1 MTTTSNST
9 LLNKT
14 IETLTTLVGFDTV
27 SYNSNKAL
35 IDWAANKIEAAGGE
49 VFVQEGD
56 EAGKANLYATIGP
69 RDVPGLMLS
78 GHSDVVPVTGQ
89 NWTSDPFTLTNRND
103 RLLGRGSA
111 DMKGFIACIIES
123 IPAFTA
129 SALKTPIHIALS
141 YNEESNMHGMKLLAK
156 HFETAR
162 IKPLACVIGEPTLMK
177 VVVANKGAAIYRV
190 NVTGFEIHSSLR
202 DQGVSAVE
210 MAAEMVVFINRLQ
223 QQLKDA
229 ASHSGFEFPFSS
241 VHCGKINGGTAHNI
255 TAKDCEFIFEIR
267 ALPGVTTSSVLNPI
281 QAYAEKLSADMR
293 LVSPQC
299 GISIAEIV
307 DAPSLDERGNVYL
320 AQAIMPLCRD
330 NQVGRVS
337 FGTEAGILQDAGV
350 PTVVCGPGE
359 IRVAHQPDEYV
370 ETSQIA
376 RCLDFMQALAVAATS
391 TSEWLGPR

>member
-1 MTTTSNST
+1 MTNPTIQ
-9 LLNKT
+9 KT

-69 RDVPGLMLS
+69 RDIPGLMLS

-89 NWTSDPFTLTNRND
+89 NWTSDPFALTDRNG

-123 IPAFTA
+123 IPLFTA
-129 SALKTPIHIALS
+129 QPLKTPIHIALS

-156 HFETAR
+156 HFQSAK

-210 MAAEMVVFINRLQ
+210 IAAEMIVFINKQQ
-223 QQLKDA
+223 QQLKEA
-229 ASHSGFEFPFSS
+229 ASHNGFEFPYSS

-255 TAKDCEFIFEIR
+255 TAKDCEFVFEIR
-267 ALPGVTTSSVLNPI
+267 ALPGVKTATILNPVK
-281 QAYAEKLSADMR
+281 AYAEHLSQEMR
-293 LVSPQC
+293 KISTQC
-299 GISIAEIV
+299 GITVTEIV
-307 DAPSLDERGNVYL
+307 DSPSLDEHSNTYL
-320 AQAIMPLCRD
+320 AQAIMPFCKD

-370 ETSQIA
+370 ETEQLS
-376 RCLDFMQALAVAATS
+376 RCLDFMHALALQSAKGFHLS
-391 TSEWLGPR
+391 

>member
-1 MTTTSNST
+1 MTNPT
-9 LLNKT
+9 LHKT
-14 IETLTTLVGFDTV
+14 IDTLTTLVGFDTV

-69 RDVPGLMLS
+69 RDVRGLMLS

-89 NWTSDPFTLTNRND
+89 NWTSDPFALINRNG

-123 IPAFTA
+123 IPLFTA
-129 SALKTPIHIALS
+129 QTLKTPIHIALS

-156 HFETAR
+156 HFESAK
-162 IKPLACVIGEPTLMK
+162 IKPLACVIGEPTSMK

-210 MAAEMVVFINRLQ
+210 MAAEMVVFINHLQ
-223 QQLKDA
+223 QKLKND
-229 ASHSGFEFPFSS
+229 ASHSGFEFPYSS
-241 VHCGKINGGTAHNI
+241 MHCGKINGGTAHNI

-267 ALPGVTTSSVLNPI
+267 ALPGVKTATMLDPVK
-281 QAYAEKLSADMR
+281 AYAEKLGNEMR
-293 LVSPQC
+293 KVSPQC
-299 GISIAEIV
+299 GITVTEIV
-307 DAPSLDERGNVYL
+307 DAPSLDERGNTYL

-370 ETSQIA
+370 ETEQIS
-376 RCLDFMQALAVAATS
+376 RCLDFMQALAAQSAS
-391 TSEWLGPR
+391 GFILGQH

>member
-1 MTTTSNST
+1 MTNPST
-9 LLNKT
+9 KKT

-69 RDVPGLMLS
+69 RDTAGLMLS

-89 NWTSDPFTLTNRND
+89 NWTSDPFALTDRNG

-123 IPAFTA
+123 IPLFTA
-129 SALKTPIHIALS
+129 HTLKTPIHIALS

-156 HFETAR
+156 HFANAP

-202 DQGVSAVE
+202 DQGISAVE
-210 MAAEMVVFINRLQ
+210 MAAEMIVFINQMQ
-223 QQLKDA
+223 QKLKQS
-229 ASHSGFEFPFSS
+229 ASHSGFEFPYSS
-241 VHCGKINGGTAHNI
+241 VHCGKITGGTAHNI

-267 ALPGVTTSSVLNPI
+267 ALPGVKTSTILDPVK
-281 QAYAEKLSADMR
+281 AFATKLSDEMR
-293 LVSPQC
+293 KVSPQC
-299 GISIAEIV
+299 GITVTEIV

-320 AQAIMPLCRD
+320 AQAIMPFCRD

-370 ETSQIA
+370 ETEQISK
-376 RCLDFMQALAVAATS
+376 CLDFMQALAAQSVTGFHFS
-391 TSEWLGPR
+391 

>member
-1 MTTTSNST
+1 MTNPA
-9 LLNKT
+9 LHKT

-27 SYNSNKAL
+27 SYNSNRAL
-35 IDWAANKIEAAGGE
+35 IDWAANKIEAAGGD

-69 RDVPGLMLS
+69 RDIPGLMLS

-89 NWTSDPFTLTNRND
+89 NWTSDPFALTDRNG

-123 IPAFTA
+123 IPLFTTQ
-129 SALKTPIHIALS
+129 ALKTPIHIALS

-156 HFETAR
+156 HFESAK
-162 IKPLACVIGEPTLMK
+162 IKPLACVIGEPTSMK

-210 MAAEMVVFINRLQ
+210 MAAEMIVFINQLQ
-223 QQLKDA
+223 QKLKDA

-241 VHCGKINGGTAHNI
+241 VHCGRVNGGTAHNI
-255 TAKDCEFIFEIR
+255 TAKDCEFVFEIR
-267 ALPGVTTSSVLNPI
+267 ALPGVKTATMLDPI
-281 QAYAEKLSADMR
+281 KAYADHLSKEMR
-293 LVSPQC
+293 KISAQC
-299 GISIAEIV
+299 GITVTEIV
-307 DAPSLDERGNVYL
+307 DSPSLDEHGNTYL

-370 ETSQIA
+370 ETEQLS
-376 RCLDFMQALAVAATS
+376 RCLDFMQALAEQSAKGFR
-391 TSEWLGPR
+391 LR

>member
-1 MTTTSNST
+1 MTNPN
-9 LLNKT
+9 LHKT

-27 SYNSNKAL
+27 SYNSNRAL
-35 IDWAANKIEAAGGE
+35 IDWAANKIEAAGGD
-49 VFVQEGD
+49 VFVQDGD
-56 EAGKANLYATIGP
+56 EVSKANLYATIGP
-69 RDVPGLMLS
+69 RDIPGLMLS

-89 NWTSDPFTLTNRND
+89 NWTCDPFALTNRNG

-123 IPAFTA
+123 IPLFTA
-129 SALKTPIHIALS
+129 QALKTPIHIALS

-156 HFETAR
+156 HFESAK
-162 IKPLACVIGEPTLMK
+162 IKPLACVIGEPTSMK

-210 MAAEMVVFINRLQ
+210 MAAELIVFINQLQ
-223 QQLKDA
+223 QKLKDA
-229 ASHSGFEFPFSS
+229 ASHSGFEFPYSS
-241 VHCGKINGGTAHNI
+241 VHCGRINGGTAHNI
-255 TAKDCEFIFEIR
+255 TAKDCEFVFEIR
-267 ALPGVTTSSVLNPI
+267 ALPGIKTATMLDPI
-281 QAYAEKLSADMR
+281 KAYAEHLSKEMR
-293 LVSPQC
+293 KVSAQC
-299 GISIAEIV
+299 GVTVTEIV
-307 DAPSLDERGNVYL
+307 DAPSLDERGNTYL

-370 ETSQIA
+370 ETEQLS
-376 RCLDFMQALAVAATS
+376 RCLDFMQALAKQSAKGFS
-391 TSEWLGPR
+391 LR